1 MPNFGELYKKE
12 AVNLSNFYDNYVR
25 LCAEHNYSVS
35 GAAAAIG
42 LSNAAANGWKKG
54 KMPNDANLEKL
65 AQLFNC
71 TTSEL
76 LEETK
81 KAPVETDERTI
92 SNYELLNPIHSQR
105 IITL

>member
-1 MPNFGELYKKE
+1 M
-12 AVNLSNFYDNYVR
+12 SNFYDNYVR

-71 TTSEL
+71 TTDDL

-81 KAPVETDERTI
+81 KAPAENDERTI
-92 SNYELLNPIHSQR
+92 SNYELLNETNKAIVDRLIADLLEHQ
-105 IITL
+105 

>member
-1 MPNFGELYKKE
+1 M
-12 AVNLSNFYDNYVR
+12 SNFYDIFVR

-54 KMPNDANLEKL
+54 KIPNDANLEKL

-71 TTSEL
+71 TTGEL
-76 LEETK
+76 LGEETK
-81 KAPVETDERTI
+81 KAPADNDERTI
-92 SNYELLNPIHSQR
+92 ANYELLNDTNRAIVDRLIADLLEHQ
-105 IITL
+105 